1 MSRDD
6 LFEVVQHASESTA
19 ERRGRTLSPMLTVFL
34 FVLPLAL
41 DTFAVAAALGIGG
54 LPKRQRL
61 RLSLVM
67 ASFEMAMPVLGLL
80 IGHGLGSALGGVANY
95 VAAAALVALG
105 GWMLL
110 GHDDSETE
118 RVEQLSQR
126 AGIALVALGVSISL
140 DELAIGFSIGLIHLS
155 LVVAVIA
162 IGAQAFIASQI
173 GLRIGARLGEATRER
188 AERLAAI
195 ALIGLGAF
203 LLVEKLTT

>member
-1 MSRDD
+1 
-6 LFEVVQHASESTA
+6 
-19 ERRGRTLSPMLTVFL
+19 
-34 FVLPLAL
+34 
-41 DTFAVAAALGIGG
+41 
-54 LPKRQRL
+54 
-61 RLSLVM
+61 
-67 ASFEMAMPVLGLL
+67 
-80 IGHGLGSALGGVANY
+80 
-95 VAAAALVALG
+95 
-105 GWMLL
+105 
-110 GHDDSETE
+110 
-118 RVEQLSQR
+118 
-126 AGIALVALGVSISL
+126 VSISL

>member
-1 MSRDD
+1 M
-6 LFEVVQHASESTA
+6 LEVY
-19 ERRGRTLSPMLTVFL
+19 L

-41 DTFAVAAALGIGG
+41 DTFAVGAAFGIGG

-105 GWMLL
+105 GWMLF
-110 GHDDSETE
+110 GHDDSGTE

-126 AGIALVALGVSISL
+126 AGIALLALGVSVSL

-155 LVVAVIA
+155 IVVAVIA

-173 GLRIGARLGEATRER
+173 GLRIGAGLGDAAREW

-195 ALIGLGAF
+195 ALIGLGAL
-203 LLVEKLTT
+203 LLVEKLAT

>member
-1 MSRDD
+1 
-6 LFEVVQHASESTA
+6 
-19 ERRGRTLSPMLTVFL
+19 MLKVFL
-34 FVLPLAL
+34 LVLPLAL
-41 DTFAVAAALGIGG
+41 DTFAVAAALGVA

-80 IGHGLGSALGGVANY
+80 IGHGLRSALGGVANY
-95 VAAAALVALG
+95 VAAAALVAIG

-110 GHDDSETE
+110 GHDDSETK
-118 RVEQLSQR
+118 RVEQLPQR

-173 GLRIGARLGEATRER
+173 GLRIGARLGEATREP
-188 AERLAAI
+188 AKRLAAT

-203 LLVEKLTT
+203 LLVEKLAT